1 MQMWTMVLY
10 GRKYG
15 PYPFWISML
24 VMRLVLSAAKAM
36 QRQRRQRHADA

>member
-10 GRKYG
+10 GREYG

-24 VMRLVLSAAKAM
+24 VMRMEIARIKEM
-36 QRQRRQRHADA
+36 QKEARHADA